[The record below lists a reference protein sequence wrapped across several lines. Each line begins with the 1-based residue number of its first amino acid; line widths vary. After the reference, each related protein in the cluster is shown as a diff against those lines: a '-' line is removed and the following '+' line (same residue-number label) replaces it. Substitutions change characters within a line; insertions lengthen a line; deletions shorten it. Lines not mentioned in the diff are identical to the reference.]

1 MLPKGSFPG
10 YLRRHS
16 LCARVPLRNPRDAVE
31 EGFCPPDFA
40 TPRRGH
46 RSDPRLHMAIYSYY
60 FRGHNTG
67 RRVEKGITSALPRVS
82 DGFLFRPGKEDHPL
96 LGAAAG
102 PTPGSWH
109 KGPTWSAYFRDTTLG
124 GAVPLW
130 SMVGVKP
137 GPEMQACRVDE
148 AHLAPRFL

>member
-1 MLPKGSFPG
+1 LKKKRGKKESRKDNLKLSGFDYFVNENFLKLAEMITLKGI
-10 YLRRHS
+10 
-16 LCARVPLRNPRDAVE
+16 NAVN
-31 EGFCPPDFA
+31 GAKKNFWLD
-40 TPRRGH
+40 
-46 RSDPRLHMAIYSYY
+46 RS
-60 FRGHNTG
+60 G